1 MSEPTP
7 DELRELL
14 SLAVDAACAGGAVLA
29 RHAQRI
35 ERIPTESKGSRREL
49 VTAADREAEAAVVGE
64 ILRRR
69 PGDAVLAEE
78 GALTPAGEVSG
89 DARHLWI
96 VDPLDGTTNFV
107 HGLPYHAV
115 AVGLTIDGVP
125 AVGVVHAPALGR
137 TWAAAAG
144 LGATRDGDVIRVSA
158 TDELADALVATG
170 FSYARHLPGHEDNV
184 DRIRAVLPACRDL
197 RRYGSA
203 QLDLCLVADGSMDGY
218 WELDL
223 APYDV
228 AAGALVVRE
237 AGGVVTDL
245 RGGDDWLYG
254 GRMLATNGHV
264 HTQLAAIVGDEQ
276 AWVPNPGTRG
286 AL

>member
-1 MSEPTP
+1 MSDRNDDLE
-7 DELRELL
+7 ELL
-14 SLAVDAACAGGAVLA
+14 SLAMAAARAGGEVLL

-49 VTAADREAEAAVVGE
+49 VTAADREAEAAVVGM
-64 ILRRR
+64 ILGRR
-69 PGDAVLAEE
+69 PDDAVLAEE
-78 GALTPAGEVSG
+78 GALTPAGRVSR
-89 DARHLWI
+89 DSRHRWI

-115 AVGLTIDGVP
+115 AVGLAVDGMP

-144 LGATRDGDVIRVSA
+144 LGATRDGSVIQVSP
-158 TDELADALVATG
+158 TDELADALIATG
-170 FSYARHLPGHEDNV
+170 FSYARHQPGHEDNV

-228 AAGALVVRE
+228 AAGAVVVRE
-237 AGGVVTDL
+237 AGGRITDL

-254 GRMLATNGHV
+254 GRILATNGCV
-264 HTQLAAIVGDEQ
+264 HEELAAIVGDAG
-276 AWVPNPGTRG
+276 AWVSGTRAPG
-286 AL
+286 PQ

>member
-1 MSEPTP
+1 MP
-7 DELRELL
+7 DLPDDLEDLL
-14 SLAVDAACAGGAVLA
+14 ALALDAAVAGGEVLS

-49 VTAADREAEAAVVGE
+49 VTAADREAEAAVVGK
-64 ILRRR
+64 ILAGR

-78 GALTPAGEVSG
+78 GALTPAGRVSRE
-89 DARHLWI
+89 ARHLWI

-137 TWAAAAG
+137 TWAAATG
-144 LGATRDGDVIRVSA
+144 LGATRDGAVIRVSQ

-170 FSYARHLPGHEDNV
+170 FSYARHQPGHEDNV

-228 AAGALVVRE
+228 AAGAVVVRE

-245 RGGDDWLYG
+245 RLGDDWLYG
-254 GRMLATNGHV
+254 GRILATNGGV
-264 HTQLAAIVGDEQ
+264 HAELSSIVGDDG
-276 AWVPNPGTRG
+276 AWVSVPGGSG
-286 AL
+286 AQ

>member
-1 MSEPTP
+1 MP
-7 DELRELL
+7 DLPDDLEDLL
-14 SLAVDAACAGGAVLA
+14 ALALDAAVAGGEVLS

-49 VTAADREAEAAVVGE
+49 VTAADREAEAAVVGK
-64 ILRRR
+64 ILAGR

-78 GALTPAGEVSG
+78 GALTPAGRVSRE
-89 DARHLWI
+89 ARHLWI

-137 TWAAAAG
+137 TWAAATG
-144 LGATRDGDVIRVSA
+144 LGATRDGAVIRVSQ

-170 FSYARHLPGHEDNV
+170 FSYARHQPGHEDNV

-228 AAGALVVRE
+228 AVVVRE

-245 RGGDDWLYG
+245 RLGDDWLYG
-254 GRMLATNGHV
+254 GRILATNGGV
-264 HTQLAAIVGDEQ
+264 HAELSSIVGDDG
-276 AWVPNPGTRG
+276 AWVSVPGGSG
-286 AL
+286 AQ